1 VYYWRALIKKEF
13 KMLSSILNIFKR
25 DYELYDGVRK
35 INIYLLRVLYTLIFV
50 FVGKSS
56 WTYIGANYGVLDPM
70 EGVVWSVWASFS
82 VLSFIGIIYP
92 LKMLPIILLEI
103 LYKVI
108 WLLVVAYPLWSVGQ
122 LEGSDAEGL
131 FLPFVWV
138 IFPIVAVPW
147 KYVFKK
153 YVYTSKNIGT
163 VQASST

>member
-1 VYYWRALIKKEF
+1 
-13 KMLSSILNIFKR
+13 MLSGILNLFKR
-25 DYELYDGVRK
+25 DYERYDGVRK
-35 INIYLLRVLYTLIFV
+35 INIYLLRALYTLIFL

-56 WTYIGANYGVLDPM
+56 WTYIGVNYGALDPM

-82 VLSFIGIIYP
+82 VLSLIGIIYP

-122 LEGSDAEGL
+122 LEGSDAEAL

-138 IFPIVAVPW
+138 ILPIVAVPW
-147 KYVFKK
+147 KYVFRK
-153 YVYTSKNIGT
+153 YIYTSKRIGNILT
-163 VQASST
+163 VST

>member
-1 VYYWRALIKKEF
+1 MLIGIQNLF
-13 KMLSSILNIFKR
+13 KP
-25 DYELYDGVRK
+25 DYERYYGVRK

-56 WTYIGANYGVLDPM
+56 WTYIGANYGALDPM
-70 EGVVWSVWASFS
+70 EGVVWCVWASFS
-82 VLSFIGIIYP
+82 VLSFVGIIYP

-131 FLPFVWV
+131 LLPFLWV
-138 IFPIVAVPW
+138 ALPIVAVPW
-147 KYVFKK
+147 KYVFRK
-153 YVYTSKNIGT
+153 YLYTSKSINNL
-163 VQASST
+163 SSIDT

>member
-1 VYYWRALIKKEF
+1 
-13 KMLSSILNIFKR
+13 MLSSILDVFKR
-25 DYELYDGVRK
+25 DYDRYDGVRK

-56 WTYIGANYGVLDPM
+56 WTYIGANYGAFDAM

-82 VLSFIGIIYP
+82 VLSLVGIFYP

-108 WLLVVAYPLWSVGQ
+108 WLFVVAYPLWSVGQ

-138 IFPIVAVPW
+138 ILPIVAVPW
-147 KYVFKK
+147 KYVFRMYIYTPKK
-153 YVYTSKNIGT
+153 
-163 VQASST
+163 

>member
-1 VYYWRALIKKEF
+1 
-13 KMLSSILNIFKR
+13 MLSGILNLFKR
-25 DYELYDGVRK
+25 DYERYDGVRK
-35 INIYLLRVLYTLIFV
+35 INIYLLRALYTLIFL

-56 WTYIGANYGVLDPM
+56 WTYIGVNYGALDPM

-122 LEGSDAEGL
+122 LEGSDAEAL

-138 IFPIVAVPW
+138 ILPIVAVPW
-147 KYVFKK
+147 KYVFRK
-153 YVYTSKNIGT
+153 YIYTSKRIGNILT
-163 VQASST
+163 VST

>member
-1 VYYWRALIKKEF
+1 
-13 KMLSSILNIFKR
+13 MLSSILNLFKPDFKR
-25 DYELYDGVRK
+25 YEGVRT
-35 INIYLLRVLYTLIFV
+35 INIYLLRALYTLIFV

-56 WTYIGANYGVLDPM
+56 WSYIGANYGALESM
-70 EGVVWSVWASFS
+70 EGVVWSVWAAFS
-82 VLSFIGIIYP
+82 ILSFIGIIYP

-138 IFPIVAVPW
+138 ILPIVAVPW
-147 KYVFKK
+147 KYVVRK
-153 YVYTSKNIGT
+153 YIYNSKT
-163 VQASST
+163 VG

>member
-1 VYYWRALIKKEF
+1 
-13 KMLSSILNIFKR
+13 MLSSILNLFKPDFKR
-25 DYELYDGVRK
+25 YEGVRT
-35 INIYLLRVLYTLIFV
+35 INIYLLRALYTLIFV

-56 WTYIGANYGVLDPM
+56 WSYIGANYGALESM
-70 EGVVWSVWASFS
+70 EGVVWSVWAAFS
-82 VLSFIGIIYP
+82 ILSFIGIIYP

-138 IFPIVAVPW
+138 ILPIVAVPW
-147 KYVFKK
+147 KYVFRK
-153 YVYTSKNIGT
+153 YIYNSKT
-163 VQASST
+163 VG